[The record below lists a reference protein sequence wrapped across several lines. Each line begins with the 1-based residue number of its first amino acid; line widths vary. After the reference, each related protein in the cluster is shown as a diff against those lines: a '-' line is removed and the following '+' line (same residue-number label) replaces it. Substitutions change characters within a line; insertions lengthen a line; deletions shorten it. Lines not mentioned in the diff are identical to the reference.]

1 MKLTLDALLVLD
13 AIARRGTFAAAAQE
27 MNRVPSA
34 LSYTMG
40 KLEQQLGA
48 ALFLRGG
55 QRATLTAAGHALLED
70 GRALLAA
77 AEATESRVRQA
88 AGGWE
93 RSFTLA
99 VDDVLPLD
107 PLWPLLA
114 RFYTACSGTALRL
127 RSEVLSGA
135 WESLL
140 MGRCDLLLGATGT
153 PPPGAGLR
161 SRQLGRLPFVFAV
174 APQHPLARASEPL
187 SSAVIRSHRAVAIA
201 DTAQALP
208 ARSVG
213 LLPGQDVLTV
223 SSLAQKLAAQIAGL
237 GVGYL
242 PRWAAQ
248 PALDAG
254 TLLERRTARDPH
266 RGGGDAQL
274 KLAWRAD
281 SNGQALRW
289 FLRELRWPL
298 PR

>member
-1 MKLTLDALLVLD
+1 MKLTLDALQVLD
-13 AIARRGTFAAAAQE
+13 AIARRGSFAAAAQE
-27 MNRVPSA
+27 LNRVPSA

-40 KLEQQLGA
+40 KLEEQLGV

-55 QRATLTAAGHALLED
+55 PRAALTAAGHALLED
-70 GRALLAA
+70 GHTLLAA
-77 AEATESRVRQA
+77 AQATEARVRQA

-99 VDDVLPLD
+99 VDDVLPLE

-114 RFYTACSGTALRL
+114 RFYAACAGTTVRL

-140 MGRCDLLLGATGT
+140 TGRCDLLLGASGT

-161 SRQLGRLPFVFAV
+161 SRPLGRLPFVFAV
-174 APQHPLARASEPL
+174 APRHPLAGAPEPL
-187 SSAVIRSHRAVAIA
+187 TQALIRAHRVVAIA
-201 DTAQALP
+201 DTAHDLP

-223 SSLAQKLAAQIAGL
+223 ASLGQKLAAQIAGL

-254 TLLERRTARDPH
+254 TLLARRTV
-266 RGGGDAQL
+266 RGPRLGSGDAAL

-281 SNGQALRW
+281 ANGQALRW